1 MPKNIFIFLLKKII
15 YLFGNVYVW
24 AGKFNRVARDEACV
38 GSKLVYNWG
47 AFEGTIFSEVNYT
60 INRKNSVCKR
70 SHSKEL
76 GS

>member
-1 MPKNIFIFLLKKII
+1 MCM
-15 YLFGNVYVW
+15 W

-47 AFEGTIFSEVNYT
+47 ALEGTIFSEVNYT
-60 INRKNSVCKR
+60 INRKNSICKG

>member
-1 MPKNIFIFLLKKII
+1 M
-15 YLFGNVYVW
+15 W

-47 AFEGTIFSEVNYT
+47 ALEGTIFSEVNYT